1 MPSWLIDLF
10 ARYGYAVVFV
20 GVLLE
25 SAGVPVPG
33 ETALLGGAAMAQFGR
48 LSLVGVVVT
57 AIAAAIIGDNTGF
70 FVGRRGGRAL
80 VVRHGSK
87 IGITA
92 LRLRQFDGFYERY
105 GPQTVFIARFV
116 TGLRVVGAV
125 LAGGSGLR
133 WRTFLLFEALG
144 AVVWSTAVAAAGYS
158 LAYSW
163 DTLERWIGR
172 GGVIALVIVALVGAF
187 MFIRWRRDSRA

>member
-1 MPSWLIDLF
+1 VPPWLIDLF

-133 WRTFLLFEALG
+133 WRTFVFFEALG

-172 GGVIALVIVALVGAF
+172 SGVIALVIVTLVGALMVF
-187 MFIRWRRDSRA
+187 RWRRDSRP